1 MNQFTGGCH
10 YSGGCPKFVE
20 QCGACPQLDSVDA
33 NDLSRQIWGRKHSA
47 YTGFDLEGIHFVT
60 PSRWL
65 AGEACRSGLLGKARV
80 SVIPYSLDTETFK
93 PQDRRGARERFGVPS
108 GAQVLLFAADSVR
121 EKRKG
126 LALLLDAVRGLALP
140 DLFVVMIGRR
150 LQNQELPCQSM
161 CVDFV
166 SDEASMS
173 LLYNTADLF
182 VIPSIEDNLPNTAL
196 EAQACGV
203 PIVGFRVGGLP
214 EIVRDGQTGVLVTP
228 SDAHALRFAVA
239 ALMGNSEQRSAMS
252 KASRIRA
259 ETEFRLDLQ
268 ARRYVELYAEM
279 PQGC

>member
-1 MNQFTGGCH
+1 
-10 YSGGCPKFVE
+10 
-20 QCGACPQLDSVDA
+20 
-33 NDLSRQIWGRKHSA
+33 
-47 YTGFDLEGIHFVT
+47 
-60 PSRWL
+60 
-65 AGEACRSGLLGKARV
+65 
-80 SVIPYSLDTETFK
+80 
-93 PQDRRGARERFGVPS
+93 
-108 GAQVLLFAADSVR
+108 
-121 EKRKG
+121 
-126 LALLLDAVRGLALP
+126 
-140 DLFVVMIGRR
+140 
-150 LQNQELPCQSM
+150 M